1 MKHKGNVRNILIDTV
16 KKQKWLSSGILI
28 AVLGAIGAS
37 LIPPLLLGKIVDSIT
52 AGHAVA
58 FFVLCP
64 LFCCA
69 CPDRFYGYGARES
82 SDCFRT
88 EDHACASKPSDGKVS
103 QPQCRYDQSAGTGND
118 GIKVYRRCG
127 HGREP
132 VYFRN
137 HQYVCGYV

>member
-37 LIPPLLLGKIVDSIT
+37 LIPPLLFGKIVDSIT

-58 FFVLCP
+58 FSFFVLYFVV
-64 LFCCA
+64 LALTGFM
-69 CPDRFYGYGARES
+69 DTARES
-82 SDCFRT
+82 LLIVFGQKIT
-88 EDHACASKPSDGKVS
+88 HALRSRLMEKVC
-103 QPQCRYDQSAGTGND
+103 QPQCGYDQSAGTGND

-127 HGREP
+127 YGREP

-137 HQYVCGYV
+137 HQHVCGYV

>member
-16 KKQKWLSSGILI
+16 KKQKWLSIGILI
-28 AVLGAIGAS
+28 AVLGAIGVS

-58 FFVLCP
+58 FSFFVLYFVV
-64 LFCCA
+64 LA
-69 CPDRFYGYGARES
+69 LTGLWIRARES

-88 EDHACASKPSDGKVS
+88 EDHACASKPPDGKVC
-103 QPQCRYDQSAGTGND
+103 QPQCGYDQSAGTGND
-118 GIKVYRRCG
+118 GIKVCGRCG
-127 HGREP
+127 YGREP

>member
-58 FFVLCP
+58 FSFFVLYFVV
-64 LFCCA
+64 LALTGFM
-69 CPDRFYGYGARES
+69 DTARES
-82 SDCFRT
+82 LLTVFGQKIT
-88 EDHACASKPSDGKVS
+88 H
-103 QPQCRYDQSAGTGND
+103 QCGYDQSAGTGND

-127 HGREP
+127 YGREP

-137 HQYVCGYV
+137 HQHVCGYM